1 MEIEKLKILEN
12 RSGCPVATSLDVLG
26 DKWSLIIIRDIFLGR
41 TSFTDFLNAP
51 EKISTNILKSR
62 LNKLEH
68 YEIIYPKVSKTDR
81 KVKNYFLTEKGMD
94 LYPLVYELSRW
105 SLKHLDFEHHP
116 LVAEW
121 IQATK
126 GKSASKVI
134 EEAVTAYKNSIGDTL
149 SS

>member
-105 SLKHLDFEHHP
+105 SLKHLDFEYHP

>member
-68 YEIIYPKVSKTDR
+68 YEIIYPKVS
-81 KVKNYFLTEKGMD
+81 
-94 LYPLVYELSRW
+94 
-105 SLKHLDFEHHP
+105 
-116 LVAEW
+116 
-121 IQATK
+121 
-126 GKSASKVI
+126 
-134 EEAVTAYKNSIGDTL
+134 
-149 SS
+149 

>member
-105 SLKHLDFEHHP
+105 SLKYLDFEHHP
-116 LVAEW
+116 LAVEW

-126 GKSASKVI
+126 GKSASQVI
-134 EEAVTAYKNSIGDTL
+134 EETVTAYKNSIEDTL

>member
-1 MEIEKLKILEN
+1 MKIEKLKILEN
-12 RSGCPVATSLDVLG
+12 RSGCPIATSLDVLG
-26 DKWSLIIIRDIFLGR
+26 DKWSLIIIRDIFIGR
-41 TSFTDFLNAP
+41 TSFTDFLNSP

-62 LNKLEH
+62 LNKLE
-68 YEIIYPKVSKTDR
+68 YFEIIYHKVSKTDR

-105 SLKHLDFEHHP
+105 SLKYLDFEHHP
-116 LVAEW
+116 LAVEW

-126 GKSASKVI
+126 GKSASQVI
-134 EEAVTAYKNSIGDTL
+134 EETVTAYKNSIEDTL